1 MMRPEQRLLWAQ
13 VLVWFIPAL
22 WAVNYFCARL
32 APGVVD
38 PHTLALGRWAIA
50 GLILGGLA
58 RHEIWQARH
67 QIWSDRWQY
76 LALGTLGMLIC
87 GAWVYWGAQ
96 TTSAMNIALIYAAA
110 PVLIAWGSAIWLDE
124 RMRPRQMFGVALA
137 LAGVVHVVVKGNWVA
152 LTQMQWSMGDVLI
165 MAATL
170 SWAAY
175 ALLQKKWVCT
185 LSSTARL
192 ACICA
197 LGKLAT
203 TGTAVDLV
211 RHHFVAGG
219 GLGARHWGLLDLR
232 LGAKN
237 PGCQPHQHDLVSR
250 AFVGRLGV
258 LGFAGRVFGLA
269 PRRGQLVDFA
279 GRGAGG
285 STFGGDQDRLRGF
298 VRWHHHIWGGRFQSV
313 GKMRL
318 HPLQAQAGVAR
329 CQGIHQGLVLEQ

>member
-50 GLILGGLA
+50 GLILGVLA

-197 LGKLAT
+197 GGVITLLPFALWESLQPQAPQWTWYATILLLAV
-203 TGTAVDLV
+203 ALV
-211 RHHFVAGG
+211 PGIGAYWIYAWAQKT
-219 GLGARHWGLLDLR
+219 LGASRTSMTLYLGPLWGALVSWGLLGES
-232 LGAKN
+232 LG
-237 PGCQPHQHDLVSR
+237 
-250 AFVGRLGV
+250 
-258 LGFAGRVFGLA
+258 
-269 PRRGQLVDFA
+269 
-279 GRGAGG
+279 
-285 STFGGDQDRLRGF
+285 
-298 VRWHHHIWGGRFQSV
+298 WHHAV
-313 GKMRL
+313 GSL
-318 HPLQAQAGVAR
+318 LILPGVA
-329 CQGIHQGLVLEQ
+329 LVVQPSAVTKTD

>member
-38 PHTLALGRWAIA
+38 PHILALGRWAIA

-197 LGKLAT
+197 GGVITLLPFALWESLQPQAPQWTWYATALLLAV
-203 TGTAVDLV
+203 ALV
-211 RHHFVAGG
+211 PGIGAYWIYAWAQKT
-219 GLGARHWGLLDLR
+219 LGASRTSMTLYLGPLWGALVSWGLLGES
-232 LGAKN
+232 LG
-237 PGCQPHQHDLVSR
+237 
-250 AFVGRLGV
+250 
-258 LGFAGRVFGLA
+258 
-269 PRRGQLVDFA
+269 
-279 GRGAGG
+279 
-285 STFGGDQDRLRGF
+285 
-298 VRWHHHIWGGRFQSV
+298 WHHAV
-313 GKMRL
+313 GSL
-318 HPLQAQAGVAR
+318 LILPGVA
-329 CQGIHQGLVLEQ
+329 LVVQPSAVTKTD

>member
-1 MMRPEQRLLWAQ
+1 MMGPEQRLLWAQ

-38 PHTLALGRWAIA
+38 PHILALGRWAIA

-67 QIWSDRWQY
+67 EIWSDRWQY

-197 LGKLAT
+197 GGVITLLPFALWESLQPQAPQWTWYATILLLAV
-203 TGTAVDLV
+203 ALV
-211 RHHFVAGG
+211 PGIGAYWIYAWAQKT
-219 GLGARHWGLLDLR
+219 LGASRTSMTLYLGPLWGALVSWGLLGES
-232 LGAKN
+232 LG
-237 PGCQPHQHDLVSR
+237 
-250 AFVGRLGV
+250 
-258 LGFAGRVFGLA
+258 
-269 PRRGQLVDFA
+269 
-279 GRGAGG
+279 
-285 STFGGDQDRLRGF
+285 
-298 VRWHHHIWGGRFQSV
+298 WHHAV
-313 GKMRL
+313 GSL
-318 HPLQAQAGVAR
+318 LILPGVA
-329 CQGIHQGLVLEQ
+329 LVVQPSAVTKTD

>member
-38 PHTLALGRWAIA
+38 PHILALGRWAIA

-67 QIWSDRWQY
+67 EIWSDRWQY

-197 LGKLAT
+197 GGVITLLPFALWESLQPQAPQWTWYATILLLAV
-203 TGTAVDLV
+203 ALV
-211 RHHFVAGG
+211 PGIGAYWIYAWAQKT
-219 GLGARHWGLLDLR
+219 LGASRTSMTLYLGPLWGALVSWGLLGES
-232 LGAKN
+232 LG
-237 PGCQPHQHDLVSR
+237 
-250 AFVGRLGV
+250 
-258 LGFAGRVFGLA
+258 
-269 PRRGQLVDFA
+269 
-279 GRGAGG
+279 
-285 STFGGDQDRLRGF
+285 
-298 VRWHHHIWGGRFQSV
+298 WHHAV
-313 GKMRL
+313 GSL
-318 HPLQAQAGVAR
+318 LILPGVA
-329 CQGIHQGLVLEQ
+329 LVVQPSSVTKTA

>member
-1 MMRPEQRLLWAQ
+1 
-13 VLVWFIPAL
+13 
-22 WAVNYFCARL
+22 
-32 APGVVD
+32 VVD
-38 PHTLALGRWAIA
+38 PHILALGRWAIA

-58 RHEIWQARH
+58 RHEIWQARW

-197 LGKLAT
+197 GGVITLLPFALWESLQPQAPQWTWYATALLLAV
-203 TGTAVDLV
+203 ALV
-211 RHHFVAGG
+211 PGIGAYWIYAWAQKT
-219 GLGARHWGLLDLR
+219 LGASRTSMTLYLGPLWGALVSWGLLGES
-232 LGAKN
+232 LG
-237 PGCQPHQHDLVSR
+237 
-250 AFVGRLGV
+250 
-258 LGFAGRVFGLA
+258 
-269 PRRGQLVDFA
+269 
-279 GRGAGG
+279 
-285 STFGGDQDRLRGF
+285 
-298 VRWHHHIWGGRFQSV
+298 WHHAV
-313 GKMRL
+313 GSL
-318 HPLQAQAGVAR
+318 LILPGVA
-329 CQGIHQGLVLEQ
+329 LVVQPSAVTKTD

>member
-38 PHTLALGRWAIA
+38 PHILALGRWAIA

-67 QIWSDRWQY
+67 EIWSDRWQY

-137 LAGVVHVVVKGNWVA
+137 LVGVVHVVVKGNWVA

-197 LGKLAT
+197 GGVITLLPFALWESLQPQAPQWTWYATILLLAV
-203 TGTAVDLV
+203 ALV
-211 RHHFVAGG
+211 PGIGAYWIYAWAQKT
-219 GLGARHWGLLDLR
+219 LGASRTSMTLYLGPLWGALVSWGLLGES
-232 LGAKN
+232 LG
-237 PGCQPHQHDLVSR
+237 
-250 AFVGRLGV
+250 
-258 LGFAGRVFGLA
+258 
-269 PRRGQLVDFA
+269 
-279 GRGAGG
+279 
-285 STFGGDQDRLRGF
+285 
-298 VRWHHHIWGGRFQSV
+298 WHHAV
-313 GKMRL
+313 GSL
-318 HPLQAQAGVAR
+318 LILPGVA
-329 CQGIHQGLVLEQ
+329 LVVQPSAVTKTD

>member
-1 MMRPEQRLLWAQ
+1 MQPDQRLLWAQ

-38 PHTLALGRWAIA
+38 PHILALGRWAIA

-197 LGKLAT
+197 GGVITLLPFALWESLQPQAPQWTWYATALLLAV
-203 TGTAVDLV
+203 ALV
-211 RHHFVAGG
+211 PGIGAYWIYAWAQKN
-219 GLGARHWGLLDLR
+219 LGASRTSMTLYLGPLWGALVSWGLLGES
-232 LGAKN
+232 LG
-237 PGCQPHQHDLVSR
+237 
-250 AFVGRLGV
+250 
-258 LGFAGRVFGLA
+258 
-269 PRRGQLVDFA
+269 
-279 GRGAGG
+279 
-285 STFGGDQDRLRGF
+285 
-298 VRWHHHIWGGRFQSV
+298 WHHAV
-313 GKMRL
+313 GSL
-318 HPLQAQAGVAR
+318 LILPGVA
-329 CQGIHQGLVLEQ
+329 LVVQPSAVTKTD

>member
-50 GLILGGLA
+50 GLILGVLA

-137 LAGVVHVVVKGNWVA
+137 LVGVVHVVVKGNWAA

-197 LGKLAT
+197 GGVITLLPFALWESLQPQAPQWTWYATILLLAV
-203 TGTAVDLV
+203 ALV
-211 RHHFVAGG
+211 PGIGAYWIYAWAQKT
-219 GLGARHWGLLDLR
+219 LGASRTSMTLYLGPLWGALVSWGLLGES
-232 LGAKN
+232 LG
-237 PGCQPHQHDLVSR
+237 
-250 AFVGRLGV
+250 
-258 LGFAGRVFGLA
+258 
-269 PRRGQLVDFA
+269 
-279 GRGAGG
+279 
-285 STFGGDQDRLRGF
+285 
-298 VRWHHHIWGGRFQSV
+298 WHHAV
-313 GKMRL
+313 GSL
-318 HPLQAQAGVAR
+318 LILPGVA
-329 CQGIHQGLVLEQ
+329 LVVQPSAVTKTD

>member
-38 PHTLALGRWAIA
+38 PHILALGRWAIA

-67 QIWSDRWQY
+67 EIWSDRWQY

-197 LGKLAT
+197 GGVITLLPFALWESLQPQAPQWTWYATILLLAV
-203 TGTAVDLV
+203 ALV
-211 RHHFVAGG
+211 PGIGAYWIYAWAQKT
-219 GLGARHWGLLDLR
+219 LGASRTSMTLYLGPLWG
-232 LGAKN
+232 A
-237 PGCQPHQHDLVSR
+237 LVSW
-250 AFVGRLGV
+250 GV
-258 LGFAGRVFGLA
+258 LGESLG
-269 PRRGQLVDFA
+269 
-279 GRGAGG
+279 
-285 STFGGDQDRLRGF
+285 
-298 VRWHHHIWGGRFQSV
+298 WHHAV
-313 GKMRL
+313 GSL
-318 HPLQAQAGVAR
+318 LILPGVA
-329 CQGIHQGLVLEQ
+329 LVVQPSAVTKTD

>member
-1 MMRPEQRLLWAQ
+1 MMRPEQRLWWAQ

-38 PHTLALGRWAIA
+38 PHMLALGRWAMA

-67 QIWSDRWQY
+67 QIWSDRWRY

-137 LAGVVHVVVKGNWVA
+137 LVGVVHVVVKGNWVA
-152 LTQMQWSMGDVLI
+152 LTQMQWSVGDVLI

-197 LGKLAT
+197 GGVITLLPFALWESLQPQAPQWTWYATILLLAV
-203 TGTAVDLV
+203 ALV
-211 RHHFVAGG
+211 PGIGAYWIYAWAQKT
-219 GLGARHWGLLDLR
+219 LGASRTSMTLYLGPLWGALVSWGLLGES
-232 LGAKN
+232 LG
-237 PGCQPHQHDLVSR
+237 
-250 AFVGRLGV
+250 
-258 LGFAGRVFGLA
+258 
-269 PRRGQLVDFA
+269 
-279 GRGAGG
+279 
-285 STFGGDQDRLRGF
+285 
-298 VRWHHHIWGGRFQSV
+298 WHHAV
-313 GKMRL
+313 GSL
-318 HPLQAQAGVAR
+318 LILPGVA
-329 CQGIHQGLVLEQ
+329 LVVQSSAVTKTA

>member
-67 QIWSDRWQY
+67 EIWSDRWQY

-137 LAGVVHVVVKGNWVA
+137 LVGVVHVVVKGNWVA

-197 LGKLAT
+197 GGVITLLPFALWESLQPQAPQWTWYATILLLAVALVPGIGAYWIYAWAQKTLGPSRTSMTLYLGPLWGA
-203 TGTAVDLV
+203 LV
-211 RHHFVAGG
+211 S
-219 GLGARHWGLLDLR
+219 WGLLGES
-232 LGAKN
+232 LG
-237 PGCQPHQHDLVSR
+237 
-250 AFVGRLGV
+250 
-258 LGFAGRVFGLA
+258 
-269 PRRGQLVDFA
+269 
-279 GRGAGG
+279 
-285 STFGGDQDRLRGF
+285 
-298 VRWHHHIWGGRFQSV
+298 WHHAV
-313 GKMRL
+313 GSL
-318 HPLQAQAGVAR
+318 LILPGVA
-329 CQGIHQGLVLEQ
+329 LVVQPSAVTKTA

>member
-38 PHTLALGRWAIA
+38 PHILALGRWAIA

-137 LAGVVHVVVKGNWVA
+137 LAGVVHVVVKGNWAA

-197 LGKLAT
+197 GGVITLLPFALWESLQPQAPQWTWYATALLLAV
-203 TGTAVDLV
+203 ALV
-211 RHHFVAGG
+211 PGIGAYWIYAWAQKT
-219 GLGARHWGLLDLR
+219 LGASRTSMTLYLGPLWGALVSWGLLGES
-232 LGAKN
+232 LG
-237 PGCQPHQHDLVSR
+237 
-250 AFVGRLGV
+250 
-258 LGFAGRVFGLA
+258 
-269 PRRGQLVDFA
+269 
-279 GRGAGG
+279 
-285 STFGGDQDRLRGF
+285 
-298 VRWHHHIWGGRFQSV
+298 WHHAV
-313 GKMRL
+313 GSL
-318 HPLQAQAGVAR
+318 LILPGVA
-329 CQGIHQGLVLEQ
+329 LVVQPSAVTKTD

>member
-38 PHTLALGRWAIA
+38 PHILALGRWAIA

-67 QIWSDRWQY
+67 EIWSDRWQY

-197 LGKLAT
+197 GGVITLLPFALWESLQPQAPQWTWYATALLLAVALVPGIGAYWIYAWAQKTLGPSRTSMTLYLGPLWGA
-203 TGTAVDLV
+203 LV
-211 RHHFVAGG
+211 S
-219 GLGARHWGLLDLR
+219 WGLLGES
-232 LGAKN
+232 LG
-237 PGCQPHQHDLVSR
+237 
-250 AFVGRLGV
+250 
-258 LGFAGRVFGLA
+258 
-269 PRRGQLVDFA
+269 
-279 GRGAGG
+279 
-285 STFGGDQDRLRGF
+285 
-298 VRWHHHIWGGRFQSV
+298 WHHAV
-313 GKMRL
+313 GSL
-318 HPLQAQAGVAR
+318 LILPGVA
-329 CQGIHQGLVLEQ
+329 LVVQPSAVTKTD

>member
-38 PHTLALGRWAIA
+38 PHILALGRWAMA

-67 QIWSDRWQY
+67 EIWSDRWQY

-197 LGKLAT
+197 GGVITLLPFALWESLQPQAPQWTWYATILLLAV
-203 TGTAVDLV
+203 ALV
-211 RHHFVAGG
+211 PGIGAYWIYAWAQKT
-219 GLGARHWGLLDLR
+219 LGASRTSMTLYLGPLWGALVSWGLLGES
-232 LGAKN
+232 LG
-237 PGCQPHQHDLVSR
+237 
-250 AFVGRLGV
+250 
-258 LGFAGRVFGLA
+258 
-269 PRRGQLVDFA
+269 
-279 GRGAGG
+279 
-285 STFGGDQDRLRGF
+285 
-298 VRWHHHIWGGRFQSV
+298 WHHAV
-313 GKMRL
+313 GSL
-318 HPLQAQAGVAR
+318 LILPGVA
-329 CQGIHQGLVLEQ
+329 LVVQPSAVTKTD

>member
-38 PHTLALGRWAIA
+38 PHILALGRWAIA

-58 RHEIWQARH
+58 RHEIWQARW

-76 LALGTLGMLIC
+76 LTLGTLGMLIC

-137 LAGVVHVVVKGNWVA
+137 LAGVVHVVVKGHWVA

-197 LGKLAT
+197 GGVITLLPFALWESLQPQAPQWTWYATILLLAV
-203 TGTAVDLV
+203 ALV
-211 RHHFVAGG
+211 PGIGAYWIYAWAQKT
-219 GLGARHWGLLDLR
+219 LGASRTSMTLYLGPLWGALVSWGLLGES
-232 LGAKN
+232 LG
-237 PGCQPHQHDLVSR
+237 
-250 AFVGRLGV
+250 
-258 LGFAGRVFGLA
+258 
-269 PRRGQLVDFA
+269 
-279 GRGAGG
+279 
-285 STFGGDQDRLRGF
+285 
-298 VRWHHHIWGGRFQSV
+298 WHHAV
-313 GKMRL
+313 GSL
-318 HPLQAQAGVAR
+318 LILPGVA
-329 CQGIHQGLVLEQ
+329 LVVQPSAVTKTD

>member
-38 PHTLALGRWAIA
+38 PHILALGRWAIA

-110 PVLIAWGSAIWLDE
+110 PVLIALGSAIWLDE

-137 LAGVVHVVVKGNWVA
+137 LVGVVHVVVKGNWVA

-197 LGKLAT
+197 GGVITLLPFALWESLQPQAPQWTWYATILLLAVALVPGIGAYWIYAWAQKTLGPSRTSMTLYLGPLWGA
-203 TGTAVDLV
+203 LV
-211 RHHFVAGG
+211 S
-219 GLGARHWGLLDLR
+219 WGLLGES
-232 LGAKN
+232 LG
-237 PGCQPHQHDLVSR
+237 
-250 AFVGRLGV
+250 
-258 LGFAGRVFGLA
+258 
-269 PRRGQLVDFA
+269 
-279 GRGAGG
+279 
-285 STFGGDQDRLRGF
+285 
-298 VRWHHHIWGGRFQSV
+298 WHHAV
-313 GKMRL
+313 GSL
-318 HPLQAQAGVAR
+318 LILPGVA
-329 CQGIHQGLVLEQ
+329 LVVQPSAVTKTA

>member
-38 PHTLALGRWAIA
+38 PHILALGRWAIA

-58 RHEIWQARH
+58 RHE
-67 QIWSDRWQY
+67 IWSDRWQY

-197 LGKLAT
+197 GGVITLLPFALWESLQPQAPQWTWHATALLLAV
-203 TGTAVDLV
+203 ALV
-211 RHHFVAGG
+211 PGIGAYWIYAWAQKT
-219 GLGARHWGLLDLR
+219 LGASRTSMTLYLGPLWGALVSWGLLGES
-232 LGAKN
+232 LG
-237 PGCQPHQHDLVSR
+237 
-250 AFVGRLGV
+250 
-258 LGFAGRVFGLA
+258 
-269 PRRGQLVDFA
+269 
-279 GRGAGG
+279 
-285 STFGGDQDRLRGF
+285 
-298 VRWHHHIWGGRFQSV
+298 WHHAV
-313 GKMRL
+313 GSL
-318 HPLQAQAGVAR
+318 LILPGVA
-329 CQGIHQGLVLEQ
+329 LVVQPSAVTKTD

>member
-1 MMRPEQRLLWAQ
+1 MMRPEQRLWWAQ

-38 PHTLALGRWAIA
+38 PHILALGRWAMA

-110 PVLIAWGSAIWLDE
+110 PVLIAWGSAIWLGE

-137 LAGVVHVVVKGNWVA
+137 LVGVVHVVVKGHWVA
-152 LTQMQWSMGDVLI
+152 LTQMHWSMGDVLI

-197 LGKLAT
+197 GGVITLLPFALWESLQPQAPQWTWFATILLLAV
-203 TGTAVDLV
+203 ALV
-211 RHHFVAGG
+211 PGIGAYWIYAWAQKT
-219 GLGARHWGLLDLR
+219 LGASRTSMTLYLGPLWGALVSWGLLGES
-232 LGAKN
+232 LG
-237 PGCQPHQHDLVSR
+237 
-250 AFVGRLGV
+250 
-258 LGFAGRVFGLA
+258 
-269 PRRGQLVDFA
+269 
-279 GRGAGG
+279 
-285 STFGGDQDRLRGF
+285 
-298 VRWHHHIWGGRFQSV
+298 WHHAV
-313 GKMRL
+313 GSL
-318 HPLQAQAGVAR
+318 LILPGVA
-329 CQGIHQGLVLEQ
+329 LVVQPSAAIKTA

>member
-38 PHTLALGRWAIA
+38 PHILALGRWAIA

-197 LGKLAT
+197 GGVITLLPFALWESLQPQAPQWTWYATILLLAV
-203 TGTAVDLV
+203 ALV
-211 RHHFVAGG
+211 PGIGAYWIYAWAQKT
-219 GLGARHWGLLDLR
+219 LGASRTSMTLYLGPLWGALVSWGLLGES
-232 LGAKN
+232 LG
-237 PGCQPHQHDLVSR
+237 
-250 AFVGRLGV
+250 
-258 LGFAGRVFGLA
+258 
-269 PRRGQLVDFA
+269 
-279 GRGAGG
+279 
-285 STFGGDQDRLRGF
+285 
-298 VRWHHHIWGGRFQSV
+298 WHHAV
-313 GKMRL
+313 GSL
-318 HPLQAQAGVAR
+318 LILPGVA
-329 CQGIHQGLVLEQ
+329 LVVQPSAVTKTD

>member
-137 LAGVVHVVVKGNWVA
+137 LVGVVHVVVKGNWVA

-197 LGKLAT
+197 GGVITLLPFALWESLQPQAPQWTWYATILLLAV
-203 TGTAVDLV
+203 ALV
-211 RHHFVAGG
+211 PGIGAYWIYAWAQKT
-219 GLGARHWGLLDLR
+219 LGASRTSMTLYLGPLWGALVSWGLLGES
-232 LGAKN
+232 LG
-237 PGCQPHQHDLVSR
+237 
-250 AFVGRLGV
+250 
-258 LGFAGRVFGLA
+258 
-269 PRRGQLVDFA
+269 
-279 GRGAGG
+279 
-285 STFGGDQDRLRGF
+285 
-298 VRWHHHIWGGRFQSV
+298 WHHAV
-313 GKMRL
+313 GSL
-318 HPLQAQAGVAR
+318 LILPGVA
-329 CQGIHQGLVLEQ
+329 LVVQPSAVTKTA

>member
-1 MMRPEQRLLWAQ
+1 MMRPEERLLWAQ

-110 PVLIAWGSAIWLDE
+110 PVLIAWGSSIWLDE

-137 LAGVVHVVVKGNWVA
+137 LVGVVHVVVKGNWVA

-197 LGKLAT
+197 GGVITLLPFALWESLQPQAPQWTWYATILLLAV
-203 TGTAVDLV
+203 ALV
-211 RHHFVAGG
+211 PGIGAYWIYAWAQKT
-219 GLGARHWGLLDLR
+219 LGASRTSMTLYLGPLWGALVSWGLLGES
-232 LGAKN
+232 LG
-237 PGCQPHQHDLVSR
+237 
-250 AFVGRLGV
+250 
-258 LGFAGRVFGLA
+258 
-269 PRRGQLVDFA
+269 
-279 GRGAGG
+279 
-285 STFGGDQDRLRGF
+285 
-298 VRWHHHIWGGRFQSV
+298 WHHAV
-313 GKMRL
+313 GSL
-318 HPLQAQAGVAR
+318 LILPGVA
-329 CQGIHQGLVLEQ
+329 LVVQPSAVTKTA

>member
-38 PHTLALGRWAIA
+38 PHILALGRWAIA

-58 RHEIWQARH
+58 RHEIWQARW

-197 LGKLAT
+197 GGVITLLPFALWESLQPQAPQWTWYATALLLAVALVPGIGAYWIYAWAQKTLGPSRTSMTLYLGPLWGA
-203 TGTAVDLV
+203 LV
-211 RHHFVAGG
+211 S
-219 GLGARHWGLLDLR
+219 WGLLGES
-232 LGAKN
+232 LG
-237 PGCQPHQHDLVSR
+237 
-250 AFVGRLGV
+250 
-258 LGFAGRVFGLA
+258 
-269 PRRGQLVDFA
+269 
-279 GRGAGG
+279 
-285 STFGGDQDRLRGF
+285 
-298 VRWHHHIWGGRFQSV
+298 WHHAV
-313 GKMRL
+313 GSL
-318 HPLQAQAGVAR
+318 LILPGVA
-329 CQGIHQGLVLEQ
+329 LVVQPSAVTKTD

>member
-1 MMRPEQRLLWAQ
+1 M
-13 VLVWFIPAL
+13 
-22 WAVNYFCARL
+22 
-32 APGVVD
+32 
-38 PHTLALGRWAIA
+38 LGA
-50 GLILGGLA
+50 LA
-58 RHEIWQARH
+58 RHEIWQARW

-76 LALGTLGMLIC
+76 LTLGTLGMLIC

-197 LGKLAT
+197 GGVITLLPFALWESLQPQAPQWTWSATALLLAV
-203 TGTAVDLV
+203 ALV
-211 RHHFVAGG
+211 PGIGAYWIYAWAQKT
-219 GLGARHWGLLDLR
+219 LGASRTSMTLYLGPLWGALVSWGLLGES
-232 LGAKN
+232 LG
-237 PGCQPHQHDLVSR
+237 
-250 AFVGRLGV
+250 
-258 LGFAGRVFGLA
+258 
-269 PRRGQLVDFA
+269 
-279 GRGAGG
+279 
-285 STFGGDQDRLRGF
+285 
-298 VRWHHHIWGGRFQSV
+298 WHHAV
-313 GKMRL
+313 GSL
-318 HPLQAQAGVAR
+318 LILPGVA
-329 CQGIHQGLVLEQ
+329 LVVQPSAVTKTD

>member
-1 MMRPEQRLLWAQ
+1 MMRPEQRLWWAQ

-38 PHTLALGRWAIA
+38 PHMLALGRWAMA

-67 QIWSDRWQY
+67 QIWSDRWRY

-137 LAGVVHVVVKGNWVA
+137 LVGVVHVVVKGHWVA
-152 LTQMQWSMGDVLI
+152 LTQMQWSVGDVLI

-197 LGKLAT
+197 GGVITLLPFALWESLQPQAPQWTWYATILLLAV
-203 TGTAVDLV
+203 ALV
-211 RHHFVAGG
+211 PGIGAYWIYAWAQKT
-219 GLGARHWGLLDLR
+219 LGASRTSMTLYLGPLWGALVSWGLLGES
-232 LGAKN
+232 LG
-237 PGCQPHQHDLVSR
+237 
-250 AFVGRLGV
+250 
-258 LGFAGRVFGLA
+258 
-269 PRRGQLVDFA
+269 
-279 GRGAGG
+279 
-285 STFGGDQDRLRGF
+285 
-298 VRWHHHIWGGRFQSV
+298 WHHAV
-313 GKMRL
+313 GSL
-318 HPLQAQAGVAR
+318 LILPGVA
-329 CQGIHQGLVLEQ
+329 LVVQSSAVTKSA

>member
-1 MMRPEQRLLWAQ
+1 MMRPEQRLWWAQ

-38 PHTLALGRWAIA
+38 PHMLALGRWAMA

-67 QIWSDRWQY
+67 QIWSDRWRY

-137 LAGVVHVVVKGNWVA
+137 LVGVVHVVVKGHWVA
-152 LTQMQWSMGDVLI
+152 LTQMQWSVGDVLI

-197 LGKLAT
+197 GGVITLLPFALWESLQPQAPQWTWYATILLLAV
-203 TGTAVDLV
+203 ALV
-211 RHHFVAGG
+211 PGIGAYWIYAWAQKT
-219 GLGARHWGLLDLR
+219 LGASRTSMTLYLGPLWGALVSWGLLGES
-232 LGAKN
+232 LG
-237 PGCQPHQHDLVSR
+237 
-250 AFVGRLGV
+250 
-258 LGFAGRVFGLA
+258 
-269 PRRGQLVDFA
+269 
-279 GRGAGG
+279 
-285 STFGGDQDRLRGF
+285 
-298 VRWHHHIWGGRFQSV
+298 WHHAV
-313 GKMRL
+313 GSL
-318 HPLQAQAGVAR
+318 LILPGVA
-329 CQGIHQGLVLEQ
+329 LVVQSSAVTKTA

>member
-1 MMRPEQRLLWAQ
+1 MQPEQRLIWAQ

-38 PHTLALGRWAIA
+38 PHILALGRWAIA

-58 RHEIWQARH
+58 RHEIWQARW

-76 LALGTLGMLIC
+76 LTLGTLGMLIC

-137 LAGVVHVVVKGNWVA
+137 LVGVVHVVVKGNWVA

-197 LGKLAT
+197 GGVITLLPFALWESLQPQAPQWTWYATILLLAV
-203 TGTAVDLV
+203 ALV
-211 RHHFVAGG
+211 PGIGAYWIYAWAQKT
-219 GLGARHWGLLDLR
+219 LGASRTSMTLYLGPLWGALVSWGLLGES
-232 LGAKN
+232 LG
-237 PGCQPHQHDLVSR
+237 
-250 AFVGRLGV
+250 
-258 LGFAGRVFGLA
+258 
-269 PRRGQLVDFA
+269 
-279 GRGAGG
+279 
-285 STFGGDQDRLRGF
+285 
-298 VRWHHHIWGGRFQSV
+298 WHHAV
-313 GKMRL
+313 GSL
-318 HPLQAQAGVAR
+318 LILPGVA
-329 CQGIHQGLVLEQ
+329 LVVQPSAVTKTD

>member
-38 PHTLALGRWAIA
+38 PHILALGRWAIA

-175 ALLQKKWVCT
+175 ALLQKKWVCN

-197 LGKLAT
+197 GGVITLLPFALWESLQPQAPQWTWYATILLLAV
-203 TGTAVDLV
+203 ALV
-211 RHHFVAGG
+211 PGIGAYWIYAWAQKT
-219 GLGARHWGLLDLR
+219 LGASRTSMTLYLGPLWGALVSWGLLGES
-232 LGAKN
+232 LG
-237 PGCQPHQHDLVSR
+237 
-250 AFVGRLGV
+250 
-258 LGFAGRVFGLA
+258 
-269 PRRGQLVDFA
+269 
-279 GRGAGG
+279 
-285 STFGGDQDRLRGF
+285 
-298 VRWHHHIWGGRFQSV
+298 WHHAV
-313 GKMRL
+313 GSL
-318 HPLQAQAGVAR
+318 LILPGVA
-329 CQGIHQGLVLEQ
+329 LVVQPSAVTKTD

>member
-1 MMRPEQRLLWAQ
+1 MMRPEQRLWWAQ

-38 PHTLALGRWAIA
+38 PHMLALGRWAMA

-58 RHEIWQARH
+58 RHEIWQARR
-67 QIWSDRWQY
+67 QIWSDRWRY

-137 LAGVVHVVVKGNWVA
+137 LVGVVHVVVKGHWVA
-152 LTQMQWSMGDVLI
+152 LTQMQWSVGDVLI

-197 LGKLAT
+197 GGVITLLPFALWESLQPQAPQWTWYATILLLAV
-203 TGTAVDLV
+203 ALV
-211 RHHFVAGG
+211 PGIGAYWIYAWAQKT
-219 GLGARHWGLLDLR
+219 LGASRTSMTLYLGPLWGALVSWGLLGES
-232 LGAKN
+232 LG
-237 PGCQPHQHDLVSR
+237 
-250 AFVGRLGV
+250 
-258 LGFAGRVFGLA
+258 
-269 PRRGQLVDFA
+269 
-279 GRGAGG
+279 
-285 STFGGDQDRLRGF
+285 
-298 VRWHHHIWGGRFQSV
+298 WHHAV
-313 GKMRL
+313 GSL
-318 HPLQAQAGVAR
+318 LILPGVA
-329 CQGIHQGLVLEQ
+329 LVVQSSAVTKTA

>member
-1 MMRPEQRLLWAQ
+1 MQPEQRLFWAQ

-38 PHTLALGRWAIA
+38 PHMLALGRWAMA

-137 LAGVVHVVVKGNWVA
+137 LVGVVHVVVKGNWVA

-197 LGKLAT
+197 GGVITLLPFALWESLQPQAPQWTWYATILLLAV
-203 TGTAVDLV
+203 ALV
-211 RHHFVAGG
+211 PGIGAYWIYAWAQKT
-219 GLGARHWGLLDLR
+219 LGASRTSMTLYLGPLWGALVSWGLLGES
-232 LGAKN
+232 LG
-237 PGCQPHQHDLVSR
+237 
-250 AFVGRLGV
+250 
-258 LGFAGRVFGLA
+258 
-269 PRRGQLVDFA
+269 
-279 GRGAGG
+279 
-285 STFGGDQDRLRGF
+285 
-298 VRWHHHIWGGRFQSV
+298 WHHAV
-313 GKMRL
+313 GSL
-318 HPLQAQAGVAR
+318 LILPGVA
-329 CQGIHQGLVLEQ
+329 LVVQPSAVTKTA

>member
-38 PHTLALGRWAIA
+38 PHILALGRWAIA

-67 QIWSDRWQY
+67 EIWSDRWQY

-137 LAGVVHVVVKGNWVA
+137 LAGVVHVVVKGNWAA

-197 LGKLAT
+197 GGVITLLPFALWESLQPQAPQWTWYATALLLAV
-203 TGTAVDLV
+203 ALV
-211 RHHFVAGG
+211 PGIGAYWIYAWAQKT
-219 GLGARHWGLLDLR
+219 LGASRTSMTLYLGPLWGALVSWGLLGES
-232 LGAKN
+232 LG
-237 PGCQPHQHDLVSR
+237 
-250 AFVGRLGV
+250 
-258 LGFAGRVFGLA
+258 
-269 PRRGQLVDFA
+269 
-279 GRGAGG
+279 
-285 STFGGDQDRLRGF
+285 
-298 VRWHHHIWGGRFQSV
+298 WHHAV
-313 GKMRL
+313 GSL
-318 HPLQAQAGVAR
+318 LILPGVA
-329 CQGIHQGLVLEQ
+329 LVVQPSAVTKTD

>member
-1 MMRPEQRLLWAQ
+1 MMRPQQRLLWAQ

-110 PVLIAWGSAIWLDE
+110 PVLIAWGSSIWLDE

-137 LAGVVHVVVKGNWVA
+137 LVGVVHVVVKGNWVA

-197 LGKLAT
+197 GGVITLLPFALWESLQSQAPQWTWYATILLLA
-203 TGTAVDLV
+203 
-211 RHHFVAGG
+211 VALLPGIG
-219 GLGARHWGLLDLR
+219 AYWIYSWAQKTLGASRTSMTLYLGPLWGALVSWGLLGES
-232 LGAKN
+232 LG
-237 PGCQPHQHDLVSR
+237 
-250 AFVGRLGV
+250 
-258 LGFAGRVFGLA
+258 
-269 PRRGQLVDFA
+269 
-279 GRGAGG
+279 
-285 STFGGDQDRLRGF
+285 
-298 VRWHHHIWGGRFQSV
+298 WHHAV
-313 GKMRL
+313 GSL
-318 HPLQAQAGVAR
+318 LILPGVA
-329 CQGIHQGLVLEQ
+329 LVVQPSAVTKTA

>member
-38 PHTLALGRWAIA
+38 PHILALGRWAIA

-58 RHEIWQARH
+58 RHEIWQARW

-137 LAGVVHVVVKGNWVA
+137 LVGVVHVVVKGNWVA

-175 ALLQKKWVCT
+175 ALLQKKWVCN

-197 LGKLAT
+197 GGVITLLPFALWESLQPQAPQWTWYATILLLAV
-203 TGTAVDLV
+203 ALV
-211 RHHFVAGG
+211 PGIGAYWIYAWAQKT
-219 GLGARHWGLLDLR
+219 LGASRTSMTLYLGPLWGALVSWGLLGES
-232 LGAKN
+232 LG
-237 PGCQPHQHDLVSR
+237 
-250 AFVGRLGV
+250 
-258 LGFAGRVFGLA
+258 
-269 PRRGQLVDFA
+269 
-279 GRGAGG
+279 
-285 STFGGDQDRLRGF
+285 
-298 VRWHHHIWGGRFQSV
+298 WHHAV
-313 GKMRL
+313 GSL
-318 HPLQAQAGVAR
+318 LIVPGVA
-329 CQGIHQGLVLEQ
+329 LVVQPTAVAKST